1 MTDKNLSP
9 GIFYHGSAVVGIK
22 TLLPY
27 SKAHNTIKNPVVYL
41 TPNETLSLFYIWN
54 RPYKFVTFNEND
66 LGTVVYTEWYDNQ
79 FSDLIKGL
87 SGSIYECV
95 DDMCIHPTHI
105 AGVYNSEVPVNV
117 SKETV
122 IDDVFEEIRKR
133 IADGRV
139 ILRTYGS
146 LNKEEKKRL

>member
-1 MTDKNLSP
+1 
-9 GIFYHGSAVVGIK
+9 
-22 TLLPY
+22 
-27 SKAHNTIKNPVVYL
+27 
-41 TPNETLSLFYIWN
+41 
-54 RPYKFVTFNEND
+54 
-66 LGTVVYTEWYDNQ
+66 
-79 FSDLIKGL
+79 
-87 SGSIYECV
+87 
-95 DDMCIHPTHI
+95 MCIHPTHI

-146 LNKEEKKRL
+146 LNKEEKEKIIECEVRAIHQQRLLK